1 MTRDTYTGEE
11 DEPESLHLYAYCEN
25 DGVNYV
31 DSTGNKAAVAQPLPT
46 PRPTIKPTSVS
57 RPQPGPAPTSK
68 SKSKSKA
75 TKIIIKYRKEIKAAG
90 EKYSVDP
97 VIVGGCIYAEQKRNV
112 NFVDTLTDWVG
123 FYGVVDTSIGIG
135 QVKVS
140 TAKML
145 EDKGYVSKSK
155 ATDGGWDI
163 PLVGFVHGTRTMAI
177 AKNLENDKSNI
188 IYVAAYLKYWVDD
201 WKFIYPKIGKKPEIL
216 GTLYNLGDS
225 AKGANPKPK
234 PNEFGKYVKKN
245 YKFVKKKLK

>member
-1 MTRDTYTGEE
+1 
-11 DEPESLHLYAYCEN
+11 
-25 DGVNYV
+25 
-31 DSTGNKAAVAQPLPT
+31 
-46 PRPTIKPTSVS
+46 
-57 RPQPGPAPTSK
+57 
-68 SKSKSKA
+68 
-75 TKIIIKYRKEIKAAG
+75 
-90 EKYSVDP
+90 
-97 VIVGGCIYAEQKRNV
+97 
-112 NFVDTLTDWVG
+112 
-123 FYGVVDTSIGIG
+123 
-135 QVKVS
+135 
-140 TAKML
+140 ML